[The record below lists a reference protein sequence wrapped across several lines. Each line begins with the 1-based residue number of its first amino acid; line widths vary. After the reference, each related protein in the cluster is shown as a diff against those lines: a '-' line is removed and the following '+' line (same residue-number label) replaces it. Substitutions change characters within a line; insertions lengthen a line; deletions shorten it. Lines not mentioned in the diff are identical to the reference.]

1 MPKLKTKVGYYIKPR
16 NILEGRCFLCKEMFS
31 NYELFV
37 KVEGFKTFQDRLPC
51 HDSCLA
57 MHSGTDIK
65 ARIKKHLQIN
75 D

>member
-1 MPKLKTKVGYYIKPR
+1 MPKIKTKVGYYIKPR
-16 NILEGRCFLCKEMFS
+16 NILEGKCFLCGDGKS

-51 HDSCLA
+51 HDFCVAS
-57 MHSGTDIK
+57 HSGTTIK
-65 ARIKKHLQIN
+65 AKIKETLQIN